1 MNTKNESGK
10 RDGDILLRQTILSLD
25 QCRRVDALEADP
37 KNAGCTRRQLR
48 KRAQGRGGHPD
59 THHVVRKPP
68 KVKGKEWQ
76 RAMYQ
81 HAKQGRMPDHT
92 GTMKPISSF
101 PGSERTN
108 VVSYFAGYKM
118 KGMVM

>member
-10 RDGDILLRQTILSLD
+10 KDGDIISRITIFSLD
-25 QCRRVDALEADP
+25 QCRKVDALEREHF
-37 KNAGCTRRQLR
+37 GLTRRQLR
-48 KRAQGRGGHPD
+48 KRAQGRGGFPD
-59 THHVVRKPP
+59 THQTVRKPK
-68 KVKGKEWQ
+68 KVSGKEWQ

-92 GTMKPISSF
+92 GLMKGISSF

-118 KGMVM
+118 KGMVIS